1 MWKHL
6 LAAAIAAGVPAV
18 ASANAQIVIVN
29 LDGANEG
36 FNDPTPATP
45 VGGNPGTTVGA
56 QRLNAFQYAADRWG
70 MLLDSGVVIHINA
83 NFDPLTCTATSAV
96 LGSAGAVTVH
106 SDFPHAPVAGSW
118 YNAALANKLAGVDLD
133 PSQAEISARFNS
145 ALNGNAACLGGG
157 TWYYGFDNNDGAGQ
171 TDLIPVLMH
180 EFGHGL
186 GFQSFVSRTNG
197 SLLGGQPDHFLNF
210 MFDNQTNKLW
220 RDMTTTERFTSMKNG
235 QHVVWTGANL
245 VTAATGF
252 LTPGTPKMT
261 IASGPISGDYL
272 VGAAAFG
279 PPLSASAL
287 TGNVAYTADTTA
299 SFLGCNPYAP
309 GTFTGK
315 IALVDRGTCS
325 FAIKVKNAQDAG
337 AVAVIVADNVAGSP
351 PAGLGGADATITIP
365 SVRITL
371 ADGNKIKAEL
381 AGGGTVA
388 SSLLLD
394 LSLRA
399 GADAQNRVMLNTPDP
414 IVSGSSVSH
423 FDPSTT
429 PNTLME
435 PAINL
440 DLTANV
446 DLTLP
451 LFRDVG
457 WYPDR
462 DVDLVPDSTDNCPDA
477 ANPDQ
482 ADNDDDGA
490 GDACDSALTTS
501 AATYTVLDPVTVSWA
516 RMPGSATDWVGIAPA
531 GSNLDVVLTWVYTGG
546 NAAGSTT
553 FNTSLLG
560 AGTFVAR
567 GFTGNAYDLVG
578 QSAPFTV
585 TTDVGAVLSTSAATY
600 EIGQPIAVSWS
611 GLTTNATNWIA
622 YAPAGSPDTTVIR
635 WVYTG
640 GQAFGSHTFDGTVA
654 GTYVVRSFI
663 SGTYN
668 KSGESAPFTVA
679 SGAAVTTNASTYN
692 VGQSIVVSWTGL
704 STSAINWV
712 AYAPAGSPD
721 TTVTRWRFAGGQA
734 SGSITFEGA
743 APGTYVARTFV
754 NGTYS
759 KSSES
764 ASFVIQ

>member
-1 MWKHL
+1 MLKNLL
-6 LAAAIAAGVPAV
+6 LAAVTLGASSV

-29 LDGANEG
+29 LDGPNEG

-45 VGGNPGTTVGA
+45 VGGNNGTTVGA
-56 QRLNAFQYAADRWG
+56 QRLNAFQFAADRWG

-106 SDFPHAPVAGSW
+106 ADFANAPVAGTW

-133 PSQAEISARFNS
+133 PTSPEINARFNS
-145 ALNGNAACLGGG
+145 SLNGSASCLGGG
-157 TWYYGFDNNDGAGQ
+157 TWYYGFDNIEGANQ

-197 SLLGGQPDHFLNF
+197 ALLNGLPDHYLNF
-210 MFDNQTNKLW
+210 MLDNTTNKLW
-220 RDMTTTERFTSMKNG
+220 KNMTTAERFTSMKNG

-245 VTAATGF
+245 ITAATSY

-261 IASGPISGDYL
+261 ITGGAISGDYL

-279 PPLSASAL
+279 PPLSATAL
-287 TGNVAYTADTTA
+287 TGDVAYTADTMG

-309 GTFTGK
+309 GAFTGK
-315 IALVDRGTCS
+315 IALVDRGTCA
-325 FAIKVKNAQDAG
+325 FTIKVKNAQDAG
-337 AVAVIVADNVAGSP
+337 ALAVIVADNAAGSP

-371 ADGNKIKAEL
+371 ADGNTIKAQL
-381 AGGGTVA
+381 AGGTAVA

-394 LSLRA
+394 MSLRA

-423 FDPSTT
+423 FDPSTS

-462 DVDLVPDSTDNCPDA
+462 DVDLVPDAADNCPDA

-482 ADNDDDGA
+482 DDNDDDGA
-490 GDACDSALTTS
+490 GDACDSALTTN
-501 AATYTVLDPVTVSWA
+501 AATYTVLDPVTVTWA
-516 RMPGSATDWVGIAPA
+516 RMPGDADDWVGIAPV
-531 GSNLDVVLTWVYTGG
+531 GSDPSVVLTWVYTGG
-546 NAAGSTT
+546 ATAGTTT
-553 FNTSLLG
+553 FNTSLIG

-567 GFTGNAYDLVG
+567 GFTAGSYTLVG

-585 TTDVGAVLSTSAATY
+585 TTDVGAVLATNASTY
-600 EIGQPIAVSWS
+600 EIGQPITVTWS
-611 GLTTNATNWIA
+611 GLTANATNWIA
-622 YAPAGSPDTTVIR
+622 YAPVGSPDTTVTG

-640 GQAFGSHTFDGTVA
+640 GQTFGSYTFPGATAGSYVA
-654 GTYVVRSFI
+654 RSFI
-663 SGTYN
+663 SDTYN
-668 KSGESAPFTVA
+668 KSGESAPFSVV
-679 SGAAVTTNASTYN
+679 SGATVSTDASTYAA
-692 VGQSIVVSWTGL
+692 GQSIVVSWTGL

-721 TTVTRWRFAGGQA
+721 TTVTRWAFAGGQTA
-734 SGSITFEGA
+734 GSKTFEGA

-754 NGTYS
+754 NGTYN

-764 ASFVIQ
+764 APFVIQ